1 MRARP
6 FPIPSRPALRA
17 ACLALGLASV
27 GCPSN
32 DGVDPPGDIFFYP
45 VSAAASPSGDWLYVT
60 SSDFDL
66 RYNSGTVAPV
76 DLACVRARIADPAHA
91 RCAALPA
98 AQALR
103 CVPDRDQ
110 PGASVCE
117 ARGFIRG
124 DQVRRISP
132 YAVDSAVARYPD
144 TTRLYVAVR
153 GDGSVTWFDL
163 DDRGGLDCGADG
175 ALGLCADSHRVGNDA
190 AQSPTAARLP
200 PDPSSISLD
209 PARGWL
215 LVTHQTNEA
224 GVPRASL
231 IRDRSAEGGRGSAPV
246 LLSVLNSISPGLSG
260 AALLPRAAGS
270 QERSTWMLTSRA
282 EPSFTFLQAYPGSVA
297 LNDATPFLYRS
308 ALIGVRGLSSGSDS
322 RAIAL
327 DPDPTKQRAF
337 VASRAPEALLVV
349 RVDPAN
355 PTGASVLDAIPVP
368 AGPSRLA
375 VRTAGGRTQVLVVSF
390 DARRVTII
398 DPDERRVIGQVVTRR
413 GPHQALLDPTPS
425 QPFLYVVDFL
435 DGAVEVIDLR
445 PPADP
450 ASPGT
455 YLRRVLT
462 LAPQL
467 PQE

>member
-1 MRARP
+1 MSARP
-6 FPIPSRPALRA
+6 TASTLRRALRST
-17 ACLALGLASV
+17 CLALGLASV

-32 DGVDPPGDIFFYP
+32 IGIDPPGDVFFYP
-45 VSAAASPSGDWLYVT
+45 VSAAASPSGNWLYVT

-66 RYNSGTVAPV
+66 RYNGGTVAPL
-76 DLACVRARIADPAHA
+76 DLTCLRTRITDPAHS

-98 AQALR
+98 APAIR
-103 CVPDRDQ
+103 CVADRDQ

-117 ARGFIRG
+117 ARAFIRG

-144 TTRLYVAVR
+144 RTRLYVAVR
-153 GDGSVTWFDL
+153 GDGSITWFDL
-163 DDRGGLDCGADG
+163 DDQGGLDCGAAG
-175 ALGLCADSHRVGNDA
+175 PLALCGDDHRAGSDTS
-190 AQSPTAARLP
+190 QSPTAARLP

-209 PARGWL
+209 PARGW
-215 LVTHQTNEA
+215 VFVAHQTNEA

-231 IRDRSAEGGRGSAPV
+231 LRDSAVNGGGGAPV
-246 LLSVLNSISPGLSG
+246 LLSVLNSLSPGLSG
-260 AALLPRAAGS
+260 AVLLPRADGS
-270 QERSTWMLTSRA
+270 AERSTWMLTSRA
-282 EPSFTFLQAYPGSVA
+282 EATFTFIQAYAGNEV
-297 LNDATPFLYRS
+297 LRDASPFLYRS
-308 ALIGVRGLSSGSDS
+308 ALIQVRGLAGGGDS

-327 DPDPTKQRAF
+327 DPDPTKRRAF
-337 VASRAPEALLVV
+337 VASRAPEALLTVSL
-349 RVDPAN
+349 DPAN
-355 PTGASVLDAIPVP
+355 PTAANVIDAIPVP
-368 AGPSRLA
+368 QGPSRLA
-375 VRTAGGRTQVLVVSF
+375 VRTVNGRTQVLVVSF

-398 DPDERRVIGQVVTRR
+398 DPDERRVVGQVVTRR
-413 GPHQALLDPTPS
+413 GPHQAILDPSPG

-435 DGAVEVIDLR
+435 DGALEVIDLR